1 MSFAGKRVLSFESRR
16 SVETAELIRRNHGE
30 PIVAPSMREVPLE
43 RNEEALAF
51 GRRLLNGEFDMAI
64 FLTGVGTRQLMKVLA
79 TQFETEQVIHA
90 MQRITR
96 VARGPKPTAVLREIG
111 LRPDIIAP
119 EPNTWREL
127 MASIEGRPER
137 RVAVQEYGRPS
148 QELVEALRA
157 RGADVTQVP
166 VYTYELPED
175 LGPLRSAASQ
185 LAHEGVEV
193 TLFTTG
199 QQVVHLMQ
207 IAREM
212 DLEEQVLAGLRKSL
226 IASIG
231 PTTTEMLADYGLKPD
246 IEPSHPKLGILVKET
261 AERSGENQWQTKN

>member
-16 SVETAELIRRNHGE
+16 SVETAELIRRNGGE

-51 GRRLLNGEFDMAI
+51 GRRLLTGEFDMAI

-79 TQFETEQVIHA
+79 TQFETQQTVEALRQ
-90 MQRITR
+90 ITR
-96 VARGPKPTAVLREIG
+96 VARGPKPAAALRDIG

-137 RVAVQEYGRPS
+137 RIAVQEYGRPNE
-148 QELVEALRA
+148 ELVDALRA
-157 RGADVTQVP
+157 KGAEVTQVP

-175 LGPLRSAASQ
+175 VEPLRSAARQ
-185 LAHEGVEV
+185 LAEQVVEV

-199 QQVVHLMQ
+199 QQMVHLMH

-212 DLEEQVLAGLRKSL
+212 EIEEPVLAGLRKSVVG
-226 IASIG
+226 SIG
-231 PTTTEMLADYGLKPD
+231 PTTTETLAEYGLTPD

-261 AERSGENQWQTKN
+261 AERLCQKSI

>member
-1 MSFAGKRVLSFESRR
+1 
-16 SVETAELIRRNHGE
+16 
-30 PIVAPSMREVPLE
+30 
-43 RNEEALAF
+43 
-51 GRRLLNGEFDMAI
+51 
-64 FLTGVGTRQLMKVLA
+64 
-79 TQFETEQVIHA
+79 
-90 MQRITR
+90 
-96 VARGPKPTAVLREIG
+96 
-111 LRPDIIAP
+111 
-119 EPNTWREL
+119 
-127 MASIEGRPER
+127 MASLEGRPER
-137 RVAVQEYGRPS
+137 RVAVQEYGRPN

-157 RGADVTQVP
+157 TGADVTQVP

-199 QQVVHLMQ
+199 QQIVHLMQ

-212 DLEEQVLAGLRKSL
+212 DIEEQVLAGLRKSL

>member
-1 MSFAGKRVLSFESRR
+1 
-16 SVETAELIRRNHGE
+16 
-30 PIVAPSMREVPLE
+30 MREVPLE

-51 GRRLLNGEFDMAI
+51 GRRLLDGEFDMVI

-79 TQFETEQVIHA
+79 TQFETQQTVDA
-90 MQRITR
+90 LQRITR
-96 VARGPKPTAVLREIG
+96 VARGPKPTAALREIG

-137 RVAVQEYGRPS
+137 RIAVQEYGRPS
-148 QELVEALRA
+148 HELVDALREN
-157 RGADVTQVP
+157 GAQVTQVP

-175 LGPLRSAASQ
+175 VEPLQSAASL
-185 LAHEGVEV
+185 LAHRSVDV
-193 TLFTTG
+193 ALFTTG
-199 QQVVHLMQ
+199 QQIVHLMQ

-212 DLEEQVLAGLRKSL
+212 DLDQPVLEGLRKSV

-261 AERSGENQWQTKN
+261 AERTGEILCQKNL